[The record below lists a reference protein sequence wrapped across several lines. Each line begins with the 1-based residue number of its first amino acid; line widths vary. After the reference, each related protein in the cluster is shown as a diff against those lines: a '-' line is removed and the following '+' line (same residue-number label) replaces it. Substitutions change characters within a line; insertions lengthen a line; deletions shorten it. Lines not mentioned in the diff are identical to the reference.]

1 MESAKAMPISHMT
14 GERMVSA
21 DAAVEPGS
29 ARLTGGVLTH
39 GMWGAVDSALK

>member
-1 MESAKAMPISHMT
+1 MESAKVMPISHMT

-21 DAAVEPGS
+21 DAVVESGS

-39 GMWGAVDSALK
+39 GMWDTVGSALK